1 MISQR
6 KSWQYRSEKGYFNLR
21 LLGRKSYLI
30 EKQRK
35 ERKFLR
41 AAAAERVRGRERERE
56 RQRERGRE
64 RERERGE
71 ERFNGTVSQRQVVQV
86 N

>member
-41 AAAAERVRGRERERE
+41 AAAAEREREGKRDLMGQFHRDRWYRSIE
-56 RQRERGRE
+56 NKLENE
-64 RERERGE
+64 
-71 ERFNGTVSQRQVVQV
+71 NGTEG
-86 N
+86 